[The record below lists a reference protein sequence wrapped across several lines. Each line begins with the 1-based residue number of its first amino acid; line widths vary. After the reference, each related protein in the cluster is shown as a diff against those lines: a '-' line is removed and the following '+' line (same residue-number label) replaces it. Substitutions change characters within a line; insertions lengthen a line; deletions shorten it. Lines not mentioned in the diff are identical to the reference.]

1 MQTAQRIIKNYRQK
15 RVIVCVMVALLTL
28 IMTLGIRFISQRNL
42 NQERIQAFATHS
54 VTALDK
60 ILLPLQNGRDELQSL
75 VGVPCSEA
83 HLMLRKRAA
92 TLQTV
97 RSITLVKEGILYCS
111 SIFGDRNVQIR
122 LTQPALPSS
131 QPQLI
136 LSTDQSLLKGSPIL
150 IQWYPVSD
158 AGEDGVMQVVNI
170 DFITKIML
178 EPQSPLI
185 TDVSLQVGDKFLRD
199 GQSVTDTLN
208 VPEDTMILR
217 QTSAYF
223 PFTILV
229 SGPGA
234 SELALKNLPS
244 ELPLA
249 VLISLLLGYIA
260 WLATAS
266 RMSFTWEINLGLAAR
281 EFELFC
287 QPLLNARTQ
296 KCVGVE
302 ILLRWNNPRQGWIS
316 PDVFIPLAEEHNL
329 IIPLTR
335 YVMTETVRQIGYF
348 PANKGF
354 HIGINVAASH
364 FRNGT
369 LLQDLNR
376 YWFSAHP
383 KQQLIVEL
391 TERDALLD
399 GDYRLVRELHRK
411 EVKLA
416 IDDFGTGSSSLSWL
430 EKLRPDV
437 LKIDKSFTMALGTDA
452 VNSTV
457 TDIIIALGQRLNIE
471 LVAEGVETQ
480 EQARYL
486 RHHGVDTL
494 QGFLYAR
501 PMPLKDFPKWLA
513 ESSPP
518 PAQRNKPFLR
528 IMPLR

>member
-217 QTSAYF
+217 QNSAHF

-234 SELALKNLPS
+234 SDLALKNLPS

-335 YVMTETVRQIGYF
+335 YVMTETVRQIAYF

-486 RHHGVDTL
+486 RHHGVNTL

>member
-1 MQTAQRIIKNYRQK
+1 MQNAQRIIKSYR
-15 RVIVCVMVALLTL
+15 RNRIMVCVLVAFITLFLTL
-28 IMTLGIRFISQRNL
+28 GFRFISQRNL
-42 NQERIQAFATHS
+42 NQDRIHNFVSHS
-54 VTALDK
+54 VNALDK
-60 ILLPLQNGRDELQSL
+60 ILLPLQAGRETLQAL
-75 VGVPCSEA
+75 VGAPCPDA
-83 HLMLRKRAA
+83 HLTLRKRAA

-97 RSITLVKEGILYCS
+97 RSIALIKDGILYCS
-111 SIFGDRNVQIR
+111 SIFGDRDVPIRQVQ
-122 LTQPALPSS
+122 PDLPSS
-131 QPQLI
+131 QPQLV
-136 LSTDQSLLKGSPIL
+136 LSTDKSLLKGSPIL

-158 AGEDGVMQVVNI
+158 SGEDGVMQIVNI
-170 DFITKIML
+170 DLITKMML
-178 EPQSPLI
+178 EPQRPLI
-185 TDVSLQVGDKFLRD
+185 TDVSLNVGNKFLRY
-199 GQSVTDTLN
+199 GQNVTDSLAFTQ
-208 VPEDTMILR
+208 DTMILS
-217 QTSAYF
+217 QTSGHF
-223 PFTILV
+223 PFTITV

-234 SELALKNLPS
+234 SELALMNLPS
-244 ELPLA
+244 QLPLA
-249 VLISLLLGYIA
+249 VLLSLLLGYIA

-329 IIPLTR
+329 IVPLTR
-335 YVMTETVRQIGYF
+335 YVIMETVRQIGYF

-364 FRNGT
+364 FRNGV

-376 YWFSAHP
+376 YWFNARP
-383 KQQLIVEL
+383 KQQLIIEL

-399 GDYRLVRELHRK
+399 VDYRIVRELHRK

-416 IDDFGTGSSSLSWL
+416 IDDFGTGNSSLSWL

-437 LKIDKSFTMALGTDA
+437 LKIDKSFTTALGTDA

-486 RHHGVDTL
+486 RHHGVNIL

-501 PMPLKDFPKWLA
+501 PMPLKDFPQWLA

-518 PAQRNKPFLR
+518 PAPRNGHVMPA
-528 IMPLR
+528 MPLH

>member
-1 MQTAQRIIKNYRQK
+1 MQTAQRIIKKYRRK
-15 RVIVCVMVALLTL
+15 RVIVCVTVALLTL
-28 IMTLGIRFISQRNL
+28 ILTLGIRFISQRNL
-42 NQERIQAFATHS
+42 NQERILAFATHS
-54 VTALDK
+54 VNALDK
-60 ILLPLQNGRDELQSL
+60 VLLPLQAGRAALQAL
-75 VGVPCSEA
+75 VGLPCADA
-83 HLMLRKRAA
+83 HLMLRKQAA

-97 RSITLVKEGILYCS
+97 RSIALVKGGIVYCS
-111 SIFGDRNVQIR
+111 SIFGDRDVPLR
-122 LTQPALPSS
+122 LIQPALPSS
-131 QPQLI
+131 EPQLV
-136 LSTDQSLLKGSPIL
+136 LSTDQSLLKGSPVL

-158 AGEDGVMQVVNI
+158 TGEDGVMQIVNI
-170 DFITKIML
+170 DLITRMML
-178 EPQSPLI
+178 EPQRPLI
-185 TDVSLQVGDKFLRD
+185 TDVSLGVGTKFLRD
-199 GQSVTDTLN
+199 GQKVTDSLTYDDN
-208 VPEDTMILR
+208 DAVVRKSSEH
-217 QTSAYF
+217 F
-223 PFTILV
+223 PFTIIV

-234 SELALKNLPS
+234 SGLALQNLPS
-244 ELPLA
+244 QLPLA
-249 VLISLLLGYIA
+249 LLISLLLGYIA

-329 IIPLTR
+329 IVPLTR
-335 YVMTETVRQIGYF
+335 FVMIETVRQIGYF
-348 PANKGF
+348 PAHSGF

-376 YWFSAHP
+376 YWFSAKP

-391 TERDALLD
+391 TERDALHEA
-399 GDYRLVRELHRK
+399 DYRMVRELNRK
-411 EVKLA
+411 GVKLA
-416 IDDFGTGSSSLSWL
+416 IDDFGTGNSSLSWL

-437 LKIDKSFTMALGTDA
+437 LKIDKSFTTALGTDA

-457 TDIIIALGQRLNIE
+457 TDIIIALGQRLHIE

-486 RHHGVDTL
+486 RHHGVQIL

-501 PMPLKDFPKWLA
+501 PMPLRDFPKWLA
-513 ESSPP
+513 ESTPP
-518 PAQRNKPFLR
+518 PAQRNGQILPLL
-528 IMPLR
+528 PLR

>member
-1 MQTAQRIIKNYRQK
+1 MQTAQRIIKSYR
-15 RVIVCVMVALLTL
+15 RNRIIVCVLVALFTLFLTL
-28 IMTLGIRFISQRNL
+28 SFRFISQRNV
-42 NQERIQAFATHS
+42 NQDRIHAFANHS
-54 VTALDK
+54 VNALDS
-60 ILLPLQNGRDELQSL
+60 ILIPLESGREKLQSL
-75 VGVPCSEA
+75 VGAPCVDI
-83 HLMLRKRAA
+83 HLSLRKQAA

-97 RSITLVKEGILYCS
+97 RSIGLIKDGILYCS
-111 SIFGDRNVQIR
+111 SIFGIRDVPIRQI
-122 LTQPALPSS
+122 QPALPSS
-131 QPQLI
+131 QPQLV
-136 LSTDQSLLKGSPIL
+136 LSTDKSLLKGSPIL
-150 IQWYPVSD
+150 IQWYPVSYS
-158 AGEDGVMQVVNI
+158 GEDGVMQVVNI
-170 DFITKIML
+170 ELITRMML
-178 EPQSPLI
+178 EPQPPLI
-185 TDVSLQVGDKFLRD
+185 TDVSLSAGNKFLRY
-199 GQSVTDTLN
+199 GQNVTDTLTYT
-208 VPEDTMILR
+208 DDAMILR
-217 QTSAYF
+217 QSSAHF
-223 PFTILV
+223 PFTITV

-234 SELALKNLPS
+234 SQLALKNLPS
-244 ELPLA
+244 QLPLA
-249 VLISLLLGYIA
+249 VLLSLLLGYIA

-266 RMSFTWEINLGLAAR
+266 RMSFTWELNLGLAAR

-329 IIPLTR
+329 IVPLTR
-335 YVMTETVRQIGYF
+335 YVIAETVRQIGYF

-364 FRNGT
+364 FRNGM

-399 GDYRLVRELHRK
+399 MDYRIVRELHRK

-437 LKIDKSFTMALGTDA
+437 LKIDKSFTTALGTDA

-457 TDIIIALGQRLNIE
+457 TDMIIALGQRLNLE

-486 RHHGVDTL
+486 RDHGVTIL

-501 PMPLKDFPKWLA
+501 PMPLKDFPRWLA

-518 PAQRNKPFLR
+518 PAPRNGHIVP

>member
-1 MQTAQRIIKNYRQK
+1 MQTAQRIIKNYR
-15 RVIVCVMVALLTL
+15 RNRIIVCVMVALITL
-28 IMTLGIRFISQRNL
+28 FLTLGIRFISQRNL
-42 NQERIQAFATHS
+42 NQERVLAFANHS
-54 VTALDK
+54 VSALDK
-60 ILLPLQNGRDELQSL
+60 ILLPLKTGRETLQNL
-75 VGVPCSEA
+75 VGSPCSEA
-83 HLMLRKRAA
+83 HLTLRKQAA

-97 RSITLVKEGILYCS
+97 RSIALIKEGILYCS
-111 SIFGDRNVQIR
+111 SIFGNRDVPLRQ
-122 LTQPALPSS
+122 LQPDLPSS
-131 QPQLI
+131 QPRLV

-150 IQWYPVSD
+150 IQWYPVSSN
-158 AGEDGVMQVVNI
+158 GEDGVMQVVNI
-170 DFITKIML
+170 DLLTRIML
-178 EPQSPLI
+178 EPQRPLI
-185 TDVSLQVGDKFLRD
+185 TEVSLNVGNRYLRYD
-199 GQSVTDTLN
+199 QNVTDTLTLK
-208 VPEDTMILR
+208 EDAMVMR
-217 QTSAYF
+217 QTSAHF
-223 PFTILV
+223 PFTIIV

-234 SELALKNLPS
+234 GELALKNLPS
-244 ELPLA
+244 QLPLA
-249 VLISLLLGYIA
+249 VLLSLLLGYIA

-266 RMSFTWEINLGLAAR
+266 RMSFTWEINLGIAAR

-329 IIPLTR
+329 IAPLTR
-335 YVMTETVRQIGYF
+335 YVIMETVRQIGYF

-364 FRNGT
+364 FRNGV
-369 LLQDLNR
+369 LLHDLNR
-376 YWFSAHP
+376 YWFSTHP
-383 KQQLIVEL
+383 TQQLIIEL

-399 GDYRLVRELHRK
+399 VDYRMVRELHRK

-416 IDDFGTGSSSLSWL
+416 IDDFGTGNSSLSWL

-457 TDIIIALGQRLNIE
+457 TDMIIALGKRLNIE

-486 RHHGVDTL
+486 RKHGVSIM

-501 PMPLKDFPKWLA
+501 PMPLRDFPKWLA

-518 PAQRNKPFLR
+518 PARHNRHIMPV
-528 IMPLR
+528 MPLR